1 MSETTAKVPLAA
13 SLPQSAV
20 MIRLVAALG
29 IVLLAAGCGGII
41 PVGHSS
47 ATHSG
52 GAEPG
57 VDSYLCS
64 GITSGELLQW
74 RDSGGDLSGT
84 YQYADLSGQAP
95 SEQVSPSSG
104 NLTGTLDGTAITMSI
119 GLSQDLYGTLSGGQ
133 LTLNV
138 PQQNGTIQAVTCS
151 QASIDDWNKAVGA
164 LTSQAGSDNQQASQA
179 QAQAS
184 HDQAVSNAQSS
195 LSRDVT
201 SLQGDASSLEND
213 NTLAGDVTTMKQD
226 YQSEQNDWQTEQN
239 DAGTCGV
246 SGDAGGISGDASAI
260 GGDQSALQADIG
272 SLQSNG
278 MASVKTDISAISSDV
293 SALRNLGATPSA
305 NPSGAIAAGNKA
317 LTDAQNAINWATN
330 QGDQIVRDAN
340 SLSNTA
346 QSYANSHGC

>member
-1 MSETTAKVPLAA
+1 
-13 SLPQSAV
+13 

-29 IVLLAAGCGGII
+29 IVLLAAGCGGGII

-47 ATHSG
+47 ATHAA

-64 GITSGELLQW
+64 GITSDELLQW
-74 RDSGGDLSGT
+74 KDSGGGDLSGT

-95 SEQVSPSSG
+95 SEQVSSSSG
-104 NLTGTLDGTAITMSI
+104 NLTGTLNGTAITMSI
-119 GLSQDLYGTLSGGQ
+119 GLSQDLYGTLSSGQ

-138 PQQNGTIQAVTCS
+138 PQQDGTIQAVTCR

-164 LTSQAGSDNQQASQA
+164 LNSRAGSDNQQASQA

-184 HDQAVSNAQSS
+184 HDQAVSTAQDS
-195 LSRDVT
+195 LSRNMT
-201 SLQGDASSLEND
+201 SLQSDASSLEDD
-213 NTLAGDVTTMKQD
+213 NTLAGDVNTMKQD
-226 YQSEQNDWQTEQN
+226 YQSEQNDWRTEQS
-239 DAGTCGV
+239 DAGSCGV
-246 SGDAGGISGDASAI
+246 SGDAGAISGDASAI
-260 GGDQSALQADIG
+260 GGDQSALEADIG
-272 SLQSNG
+272 SLQSNA

-293 SALRNLGATPSA
+293 SAIRNLGATPSA

-317 LTDAQNAINWATN
+317 LTDAQNAITWATS
-330 QGDQIVRDAN
+330 QGNQIVKEAN

>member
-1 MSETTAKVPLAA
+1 
-13 SLPQSAV
+13 
-20 MIRLVAALG
+20 MIRLIAALG
-29 IVLLAAGCGGII
+29 IVLLVAGCGGII

-47 ATHSG
+47 ATHSA

-64 GITSGELLQW
+64 GTTSDELLQW
-74 RDSGGDLSGT
+74 RDSGGYLSGT
-84 YQYADLSGQAP
+84 YQYANLSGQAP
-95 SEQVSPSSG
+95 SEQVSSNSG
-104 NLTGTLDGTAITMSI
+104 NLTGTLNGTAITMSI

-164 LTSQAGSDNQQASQA
+164 LNSQAGSDNQQANQA

-201 SLQGDASSLEND
+201 SVQNDASSLEND
-213 NTLAGDVTTMKQD
+213 NTLAGDVNTMKQD
-226 YQSEQNDWQTEQN
+226 YQNEQNDWQTEQK

-246 SGDAGGISGDASAI
+246 SGDAGAISGDASAI
-260 GGDQSALQADIG
+260 GGDQSALQSDIG

-278 MASVKTDISAISSDV
+278 MASVKTDISTINSDMSAI
-293 SALRNLGATPSA
+293 RNLGATPDTD
-305 NPSGAIAAGNKA
+305 PSSAIAAGHKA
-317 LTDAQNAINWATN
+317 LTDSQNAIDWATN
-330 QGDQIVRDAN
+330 QGNQIAAAAN